1 MTAIQLHGGKRTVLD
16 HLLRLNWLLIL
27 MLTMLA
33 GAGVVTLYSAAGG
46 SWSPWAIRH
55 FMRFGVALILMVG
68 IGFVAIRYWMA
79 LAYPIY
85 AVALIALILVPI
97 IGEVNMGAQ
106 RWIEFGGMQFQP
118 SEAMKIGLVLALA
131 RYYQDIT
138 AEQVSHV
145 LYMVPPLLMIGAP
158 VGLVFIQPDLG
169 TAILLAASGGAI
181 VLLAGLSWRIAFLG
195 ALGGVVAGYAAYR
208 FDFLKAYQL
217 KRITT
222 FLNPD
227 HDPSGE
233 GYHLLQSKIG
243 IGSGGLT
250 GKGYMDGTQSQ
261 LNFLPEMQ
269 TDFIFTIF
277 GEEFGFV
284 GAAGLLLVYFAII
297 MTGIAVALRARNH
310 FARLSAMGVVVT
322 FAFYVL
328 INTGMVMGLA
338 PVVGVPLPLVSYGG
352 TVMLTIMAGFGIVQS
367 AHMSRENDG
376 PGQFFSY

>member
-1 MTAIQLHGGKRTVLD
+1 MGVIQLQGGRRGLGD

-27 MLTMLA
+27 MLAMLA
-33 GAGVVTLYSAAGG
+33 GAGVITLYSAAGG
-46 SWSPWAIRH
+46 SWNPWAIRH
-55 FMRFGVALILMVG
+55 LIRFGVATVMMIGL
-68 IGFVAIRYWMA
+68 GFVAIRYWMA

-85 AVALIALILVPI
+85 AVALLALALVPI

-131 RYYQDIT
+131 RYYQGLT
-138 AEQVSHV
+138 AEQVSHF
-145 LYMVPPLLMIGAP
+145 LYLAPPLVMIGAP

-181 VLLAGLSWRIAFLG
+181 VLLAGLSWRIAFMGLLG
-195 ALGGVVAGYAAYR
+195 AVVAGYGAYR
-208 FDFLKAYQL
+208 FDILKAYQL

-227 HDPSGE
+227 HDPTGE

-250 GKGYMDGTQSQ
+250 GKGYMDGSQSQ

-277 GEEFGFV
+277 GEEFGFI
-284 GAAGLLLVYFAII
+284 GAAGLLLLYFGVI
-297 MTGIAVALRARNH
+297 MTGVVVAMRARNH

-322 FAFYVL
+322 FSFYVL

-367 AHMSRENDG
+367 AHMSRDHDG
-376 PGQFFSY
+376 PGQLFG